1 MNKNTQNARK
11 RQKVANINAETGE
24 VLDGVFV
31 YFSPK
36 RNPYGKGWI
45 MNSQEALEIL
55 AKDTDLKWETLR
67 VFLFLCARLDFENWI
82 LIQSSEICKELSMK
96 PPNVSRSITLL
107 EKKGIIIRGEK
118 LGRSYAFR
126 LNPHY
131 GWKGKV
137 KNLDDY
143 RRKED
148 DRERREFRDKFL
160 NSDES
165 E

>member
-1 MNKNTQNARK
+1 MNKNIQNAKKIR
-11 RQKVANINAETGE
+11 KVANIDTETGE
-24 VLDGVFV
+24 ILDGVFV
-31 YFSPK
+31 HFSRK
-36 RNPYGKGWI
+36 RNPYGNGWV
-45 MNSQEALEIL
+45 MNSQEALTEL
-55 AKDTDLKWETLR
+55 AKDKDLKWETHR
-67 VFLFLCARLDFENWI
+67 VLLYLLGRLDFENWI
-82 LIQSSEICKELSMK
+82 LVRTQEIVNALEIKQ
-96 PPNVSRSITLL
+96 PNVSRAITLL
-107 EKKGIIIRGEK
+107 EKKGILVRGEK

-148 DRERREFRDKFL
+148 DRERREFRDKYL